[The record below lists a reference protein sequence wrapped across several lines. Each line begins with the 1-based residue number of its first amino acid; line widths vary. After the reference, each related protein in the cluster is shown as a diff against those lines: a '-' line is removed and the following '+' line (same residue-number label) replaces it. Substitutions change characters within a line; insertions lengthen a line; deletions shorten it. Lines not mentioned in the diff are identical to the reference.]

1 MPRDEIKF
9 DDFDFK
15 LKISKEYFGAES
27 SDIQVVGSTKLL
39 SGEEVKF
46 KAPVSLV
53 KLRYELGEKFNHEL
67 KFLASNFFEKEWIFD
82 LEPSL
87 I

>member
-9 DDFDFK
+9 NDFNFK

-27 SDIQVVGSTKLL
+27 SDIQVVGSAKLL
-39 SGEEVKF
+39 SEEEVKL

-53 KLRYELGEKFNHEL
+53 KLRYEL
-67 KFLASNFFEKEWIFD
+67 
-82 LEPSL
+82 
-87 I
+87 

>member
-1 MPRDEIKF
+1 
-9 DDFDFK
+9 
-15 LKISKEYFGAES
+15 LAE
-27 SDIQVVGSTKLL
+27 
-39 SGEEVKF
+39 EEVKF
-46 KAPVSLV
+46 KAPVSVV

-82 LEPSL
+82 LESSL